1 MLFPW
6 KRLLLFALGAAL
18 CVLVY
23 LFLLNFPG
31 LGRQG
36 PGGGLVAVLVL
47 AASTSWLTIR
57 FLRADGMS
65 LSDLGLSAADSPLA
79 HLGIGLLCGS
89 ALTGLWFGLV
99 TVFAS
104 ATWHPNPAF
113 RTTALL
119 TACVFN
125 FFNNVGEELVYRG
138 YAFVRLANR
147 FGPYATVVATSIVF
161 ALLHLQSGVPWPSVL
176 AGVLTS
182 GMVFGAIF
190 VRWRSVPLTLGF
202 HVATNVVQDASGLR
216 TSAASLFAPAYPP
229 TALDSGTRILL
240 GISVVNV
247 LLAVSILISARRF
260 ARSGLT
266 NGCSLT
272 ATKLS

>member
-6 KRLLLFALGAAL
+6 NRLLLFALGAVL

-47 AASTSWLTIR
+47 AASTWWLTIR

-79 HLGIGLLCGS
+79 HLGIGLLSGS
-89 ALTGLWFGLV
+89 ALTGLWLGLV

-125 FFNNVGEELVYRG
+125 FFNNVN
-138 YAFVRLANR
+138 FNN
-147 FGPYATVVATSIVF
+147 PTTN
-161 ALLHLQSGVPWPSVL
+161 
-176 AGVLTS
+176 LTS
-182 GMVFGAIF
+182 GNFGKITSARDPRIMQFGAKI
-190 VRWRSVPLTLGF
+190 
-202 HVATNVVQDASGLR
+202 
-216 TSAASLFAPAYPP
+216 LF
-229 TALDSGTRILL
+229 
-240 GISVVNV
+240 
-247 LLAVSILISARRF
+247 
-260 ARSGLT
+260 
-266 NGCSLT
+266 
-272 ATKLS
+272 